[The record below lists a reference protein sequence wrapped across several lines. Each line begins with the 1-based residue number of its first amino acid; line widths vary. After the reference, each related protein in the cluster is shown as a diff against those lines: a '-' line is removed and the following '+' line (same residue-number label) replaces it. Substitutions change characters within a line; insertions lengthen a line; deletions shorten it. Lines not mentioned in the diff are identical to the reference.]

1 MNLHDEELARI
12 ARELA
17 SKLFKEAEAKR
28 VFKEALNEW
37 LDHKFMEFGKW
48 TLRGR
53 LIALFGAL
61 VTIVMFTQGYTH
73 K

>member
-12 ARELA
+12 AKALA
-17 SKLFKEAEAKR
+17 TKVFEEAEAKR

-37 LDHKFMEFGKW
+37 LDHKFSEFGKW
-48 TLRGR
+48 TLRGI
-53 LIALFGAL
+53 LIALFGAV
-61 VTIVMFTQGYTH
+61 VTFIMFTQGYH

>member
-1 MNLHDEELARI
+1 MNLHDEELSRI

-17 SKLFKEAEAKR
+17 AKLFKEAEAKR

-37 LDHKFMEFGKW
+37 LDHKFTEFGKW
-48 TLRGR
+48 TLRGL

-61 VTIVMFTQGYTH
+61 VTIVMFTQGYH